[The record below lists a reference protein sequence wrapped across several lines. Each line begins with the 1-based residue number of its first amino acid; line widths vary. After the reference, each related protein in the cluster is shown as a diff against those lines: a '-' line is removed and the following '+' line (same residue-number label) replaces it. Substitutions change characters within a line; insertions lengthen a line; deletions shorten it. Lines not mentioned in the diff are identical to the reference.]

1 MTEASYYLR
10 GFLYLDQIFLSVQ
23 KYPYSL
29 RLSMAKLGKNTFL
42 IPTKT
47 LLAKGDHSPHGFQ
60 ITLSIYILKKN
71 TSTVIAKYSIILIT
85 PLGFFVIEK
94 YNIPNL

>member
-1 MTEASYYLR
+1 MIEASYYLG
-10 GFLYLDQIFLSVQ
+10 GFLYLDRIFLLVQ

-47 LLAKGDHSPHGFQ
+47 LLTKGDHSPDVFQ
-60 ITLSIYILKKN
+60 TTLSIYILKK
-71 TSTVIAKYSIILIT
+71 THL
-85 PLGFFVIEK
+85 PLLQ
-94 YNIPNL
+94 NIV